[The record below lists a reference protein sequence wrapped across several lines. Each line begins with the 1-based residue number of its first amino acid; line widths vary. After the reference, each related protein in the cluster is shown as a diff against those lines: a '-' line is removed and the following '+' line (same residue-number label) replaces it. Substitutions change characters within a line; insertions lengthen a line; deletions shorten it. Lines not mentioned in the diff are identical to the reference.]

1 MFFYPFDYTFLL
13 LIPALILAFYAQ
25 SRVKSTYSSLSQKR
39 CRAGFTGHEVAEQLI
54 AQNNLPIRVEEILG
68 QLTDHYD
75 PSREV
80 LRLSLGVAR
89 GVSIADYSI
98 AAHEVGHALQKREK
112 YGAFVLRST
121 LVPIATIGSQAAFP
135 LFFIGLIFAFR
146 PLMDIGIVF
155 FSLAVLFQLMTLPVE
170 YDASRRAYGALTR
183 SGLVTAEEQ
192 PNVKKML
199 NAAALTYVA
208 ATAMA
213 ALQLLRLILLRQSRD

>member
-1 MFFYPFDYTFLL
+1 
-13 LIPALILAFYAQ
+13 
-25 SRVKSTYSSLSQKR
+25 
-39 CRAGFTGHEVAEQLI
+39 
-54 AQNNLPIRVEEILG
+54 
-68 QLTDHYD
+68 
-75 PSREV
+75 
-80 LRLSLGVAR
+80 
-89 GVSIADYSI
+89 
-98 AAHEVGHALQKREK
+98 VGHALQKREK

-121 LVPIATIGSQAAFP
+121 LVPVATIGSQAAFP

-155 FSLAVLFQLMTLPVE
+155 FSLAVLFQLVTLPVE

-199 NAAALTYVA
+199 DAAALTYVA